1 MTAKK
6 RAGGQPPSNDGK
18 KSASDTRFKQGNAGG
33 PGRRA
38 GSRNKATL
46 LLDKLADDDAADVLR
61 KQIDLAKNGDQR
73 AAELVLSRVWPT
85 RKGRPVALDLP
96 LLTTPADIVAA
107 LGIVAASMADGSIT
121 PEEANAAAGVLE
133 IKRKAVET
141 VDLEAR
147 IAALEQ
153 ERK

>member
-1 MTAKK
+1 MTASKN
-6 RAGGQPPSNDGK
+6 AGK
-18 KSASDTRFKQGNAGG
+18 KGKAPGRPFEPGHPGG
-33 PGRRA
+33 PGRPA

-46 LLDKLADDDAADVLR
+46 LLDKLAEDDAEGVLR
-61 KQIDLAKNGDQR
+61 KQIELAKAGDQR

-96 LLTTPADIVAA
+96 QLSKPADIVAA
-107 LGIVAASMADGSIT
+107 MGIVAASMAEGFIT

-133 IKRKAVET
+133 IKRKAIET

>member
-1 MTAKK
+1 MGSEK
-6 RAGGQPPSNDGK
+6 RAEEECPSKDGQ
-18 KSASDTRFKQGNAGG
+18 KSAADTRFKQGNAGG
-33 PGRRA
+33 PGRPA

-46 LLDKLADDDAADVLR
+46 LLDKLADDDAESVLR
-61 KQIDLAKNGDQR
+61 KQIELAKNGDQR

-85 RKGRPVALDLP
+85 RKGRAVALDLP
-96 LLTTPADIVAA
+96 QLKRPSDIVDAM
-107 LGIVAASMADGSIT
+107 GVVAASMADGTIT
-121 PEEANAAAGVLE
+121 PEEANAVAGVLE
-133 IKRKAVET
+133 IKRKAIET